1 MKNLNKI
8 KLFAIDSDG
17 VLLNDTYSPV
27 IKRFVEMY
35 GGVYNAQVE
44 RHVWG
49 SPQIT
54 AGHNM
59 ALACKLP
66 WSGERTIAEFFKV
79 RNSYLVENPVK
90 VLPNIRKT
98 LEMLHATGAKLVC
111 YGGRNKEYSF
121 DKFLYEYQPY
131 FDLDIPY
138 VDINNFRPGVHEIVK
153 DYFHLE
159 HDEVVFID
167 DINRVAEVCK
177 KLNSGFIGIPA
188 NMKHNYQKQEMQE
201 TGVKFACAC
210 FSDITLDMIM
220 KLDRMMLSS
229 QHWS

>member
-1 MKNLNKI
+1 MKKLNKI

-27 IKRFVEMY
+27 IKKFVEMH
-35 GGVYNAQVE
+35 GGIYDAHVE

-66 WSGERTIAEFFKV
+66 WSGEKTIAEFFKE
-79 RNSYLVENPVK
+79 REKYLAEHPVE
-90 VLPNIRKT
+90 VLPNIKQT
-98 LEMLHATGAKLVC
+98 LKMLSETGAKLVC

-121 DKFLYEYQPY
+121 DKFLSEYKQY
-131 FDLDIPY
+131 FDLNIPY

-153 DYFHLE
+153 DYFDLSC
-159 HDEVVFID
+159 DEVVFID

-177 KLNSGFIGIPA
+177 SLNAGFMGVPA
-188 NMKHNYQKQEMQE
+188 NMAHNYQKQEMQE
-201 TGVKFACAC
+201 TGVKFTYNSFA
-210 FSDITLDMIM
+210 DITLEKIM
-220 KLDRMMLSS
+220 ELDSMMEKS
-229 QHWS
+229 QHWN

>member
-1 MKNLNKI
+1 MKKLNKI

-27 IKRFVEMY
+27 IKRFVEMH
-35 GGVYNAQVE
+35 GGKYDAHIE

-66 WSGERTIAEFFKV
+66 WSGEKTIAEFFKV
-79 RNSYLVENPVK
+79 RESYLTEHAVK
-90 VLPNIRKT
+90 VLPNIRRT

-121 DKFLYEYQPY
+121 DKFLSEYAQY
-131 FDLDIPY
+131 FGLDIPY
-138 VDINNFRPGVHEIVK
+138 VDINNFRPGVNEIVK
-153 DYFHLE
+153 DYFDLE
-159 HDEVVFID
+159 YDEVVFID

-177 KLNSGFIGIPA
+177 NLNAGFIGIPA
-188 NMKHNYQKQEMQE
+188 NMKHNYQEQEMHE
-201 TGVKFACAC
+201 TGVKFAYKS
-210 FSDITLDMIM
+210 FSDITLDMVM
-220 KLDRMMLSS
+220 KLDSMMEAS
-229 QHWS
+229 QHWG